1 MRVLSALNS
10 REPFFSW
17 EMVEFRWRLASLE
30 PWLLSLFCL
39 NVLDI
44 IVTNPALESNP
55 LTLLMW
61 GKIGFFL
68 SAFVKLSLVFV
79 FGVLCIVAK
88 RVAKPVE
95 WDLTSRLLLGILV
108 TLVAYYLIV
117 VLWNVL
123 LMI

>member
-1 MRVLSALNS
+1 MVDLRWK
-10 REPFFSW
+10 FS
-17 EMVEFRWRLASLE
+17 SLE

-39 NVLDI
+39 NILDI

-61 GKIGFFL
+61 GKIGILF
-68 SAFVKLSLVFV
+68 SALVKLSLIFI

-88 RVAKPVE
+88 RIAKPVE

-108 TLVAYYLIV
+108 TLVAYYLFV
-117 VLWNVL
+117 VFWNIL
-123 LMI
+123 LLVKCS